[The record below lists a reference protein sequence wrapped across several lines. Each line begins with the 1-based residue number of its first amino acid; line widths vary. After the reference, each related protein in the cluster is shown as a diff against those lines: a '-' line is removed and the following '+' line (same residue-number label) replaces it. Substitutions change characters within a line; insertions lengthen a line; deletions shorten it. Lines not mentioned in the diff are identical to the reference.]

1 VLPPVI
7 FLGVVSDPQG
17 EFAPDAPPALR
28 ASEVPFRLLVEAVE
42 GYAIFMVDPD
52 ARIVSWN
59 AGARRIKGYE
69 ADEVLGRPLSLSSAT
84 TCASRCSSSRRSPSS
99 STSGSPSA
107 RGMQDVDLTELTADV
122 VRHAGPRAGRAGS
135 RSPS

>member
-1 VLPPVI
+1 M
-7 FLGVVSDPQG
+7 VSDPRG

-42 GYAIFMVDPD
+42 GYAIFMVDTD

-69 ADEVLGRPLSLSSAT
+69 ADEVLGRPLSLF
-84 TCASRCSSSRRSPSS
+84 
-99 STSGSPSA
+99 
-107 RGMQDVDLTELTADV
+107 
-122 VRHAGPRAGRAGS
+122 
-135 RSPS
+135 